1 MICNSKLIFFAG
13 CVCCEPMDH
22 QERLLPSCPSIHAV
36 EAHRSKT
43 DAISSKLIPLT
54 EEGEKEPLLG
64 SVKVNVGGSDN
75 ASSKKKKWNWRSLA
89 LATVLW
95 FATLFISAA
104 YSMIAP
110 FFPKEVHVCVDIGNR
125 VVEL

>member
-1 MICNSKLIFFAG
+1 MICNNKLIFLIFAG
-13 CVCCEPMDH
+13 CVCCETMDH
-22 QERLLPSCPSIHAV
+22 QERLLPSSPSIHAV

-43 DAISSKLIPLT
+43 DANSSKIPPT
-54 EEGEKEPLLG
+54 EEGEEEPLLG
-64 SVKVNVGGSDN
+64 SVKVKVGGSDN
-75 ASSKKKKWNWRSLA
+75 ASNKKKKWNWRSLI

-95 FATLFISAA
+95 LTTLFISAA

-110 FFPKEVHVCVDIGNR
+110 FFPKEVCVDTGNW